1 MRFIDEEELTLY
13 FRKYKKSANYER
25 FLLSCRGDTLLGTF
39 QAETVTWEEVDRKR
53 YGFSLNLPNGE
64 NTSTNDFDSPVEIQ
78 HIRQSPNQ
86 SRINFGDICAILAL
100 SILSYYAEANSSYF
114 QRCCIFG
121 IFRNTST
128 DDETQQNRPPP
139 NQSDFDS
146 GSQQDLPSD
155 SNSESSSGLKRRL
168 RSQGGSGSSKSS

>member
-1 MRFIDEEELTLY
+1 MYEASYLKMRFIDEEELTLY

-39 QAETVTWEEVDRKR
+39 QAETVTWEEVDRYWADHFIKR
-53 YGFSLNLPNGE
+53 SKDFLNKDDHFKLKKTVKDRAKKRIEIFLKSLIELERENLVLE

-114 QRCCIFG
+114 QR
-121 IFRNTST
+121 
-128 DDETQQNRPPP
+128 
-139 NQSDFDS
+139 
-146 GSQQDLPSD
+146 
-155 SNSESSSGLKRRL
+155 SN
-168 RSQGGSGSSKSS
+168 